1 MLENQEPLR
10 WEGEPAFLSSEM
22 VLVRLGRAAAP
33 LFGVVVGFPV
43 VVAAAAAMV
52 FVVFVVFVVVADVLL
67 LLVVE
72 VTIDVPVS
80 VVDWRFWEGDL
91 LRRLALAGLSIGHAS
106 ALSRLVSIPRASGEV
121 SSHLDRA
128 GAAAYLLDSRAS
140 SNSRRRRA
148 LAPWWISRF
157 PQASNPVV
165 FFGRSGPVCR
175 REIRLAGA
183 EGGGMAAGKV

>member
-10 WEGEPAFLSSEM
+10 WEGGPAFLSSEM

-43 VVAAAAAMV
+43 VVAAAMV

-80 VVDWRFWEGDL
+80 VADWRFWEGDL

-106 ALSRLVSIPRASGEV
+106 ALLRLDSVPRAGGEV

-148 LAPWWISRF
+148 LAPWWMSRF
-157 PQASNPVV
+157 PQASNRCC
-165 FFGRSGPVCR
+165 FF
-175 REIRLAGA
+175 REIGTGVQ
-183 EGGGMAAGKV
+183 EGD